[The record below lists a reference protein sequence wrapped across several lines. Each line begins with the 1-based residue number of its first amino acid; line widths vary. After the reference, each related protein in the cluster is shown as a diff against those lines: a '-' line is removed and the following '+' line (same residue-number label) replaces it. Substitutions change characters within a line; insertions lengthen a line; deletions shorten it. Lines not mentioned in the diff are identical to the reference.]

1 MAHARDDVINWLEEK
16 IRTNTE
22 TEEEYEL
29 YIDCGKLHNRIFKC
43 EKYQE
48 LMERLYGEAREI
60 GQGQDG
66 YL

>member
-1 MAHARDDVINWLEEK
+1 MARVRDDVISWLEEK

-22 TEEEYEL
+22 AEEEYEL
-29 YIDCGKLHNRIFKC
+29 HIDYGKLHNRIFKC

-48 LMERLYGEAREI
+48 LMKRLYREAREI